1 MGKFE
6 DLLVWQ
12 RSKELAVYVY
22 KTTEI
27 GAFVRDRSFKD
38 QIRRASVSI
47 PSNIAEGDELG
58 TDKQSIRFFYMAKG
72 SSAEVLTQ
80 AIIAREIGYI
90 SEEIFSHI
98 QTECKGIS
106 SMLTKLIKA
115 RSKPSKKE

>member
-1 MGKFE
+1 
-6 DLLVWQ
+6 
-12 RSKELAVYVY
+12 LAVYVY
-22 KTTEI
+22 KTTEK
-27 GAFVRDRSFKD
+27 GAFIRDRSFKD

-80 AIIAREIGYI
+80 GIIAREIGYI
-90 SEEIFSHI
+90 NEEIFNHI

-106 SMLTKLIKA
+106 SMLTRLIQA
-115 RSKPSKKE
+115 RSKPFKRE